1 MPKKCKVCSGEK
13 YVPCTGRP
21 GYVECMFCGTVYSN
35 DEIEETVSEEKKS
48 IDLINTIG
56 KGVCEIVWTVENCMY
71 QGTGWYIGNG
81 NVITNAHVVL
91 DGQGYLGHK
100 LNCKF
105 TYLGKDAVY
114 IGEAEKLDQV
124 NDVAVVKINDDE
136 RLKPHAV
143 KLAENPQYT
152 IGQTVYTIGNTVGRG
167 LSPQKGM
174 ISRLDDMEFSEGW
187 KKLNAVPLLR
197 TTLNVDHGNSGG
209 PLINS
214 KGEAIGLMS
223 SGHVQESEVS
233 IYSQTG
239 RMDNVVGVGSIKVD
253 ELSIAVRLICVKNL
267 LNSEEIYKEK
277 QRPQIEAPKNDGL
290 VDVLLTLQISYLPS
304 LFLENFDVFS
314 KMIQSQE
321 LFCTVVT
328 QLAQNVGVK
337 YECSED
343 DFIIKPCANG
353 KSVMILYPDMVI
365 NDNLSIVQV
374 FSLTKKK
381 VYGVLPAGIL
391 VEIKD
396 GQLYKIQDVD
406 LNNLENIINNL

>member
-35 DEIEETVSEEKKS
+35 DEIEDTVSEEKKS

-56 KGVCEIVWTVENCMY
+56 KGVCEIVWTADNCMY

-81 NVITNAHVVL
+81 NIITNAHVVL

-136 RLKPHAV
+136 RLRPHAI

-197 TTLNVDHGNSGG
+197 TTLNIDHGNSGG

-233 IYSQTG
+233 IFSQTG

-267 LNSEEIYKEK
+267 LNSKEIYKPEP
-277 QRPQIEAPKNDGL
+277 RPQVTGPKTEDIL
-290 VDVLLTLQISYLPS
+290 RFLWTIQTSYLPK
-304 LFLENFDVFS
+304 FFIENLKEFVYMLQNEEAFYD
-314 KMIQSQE
+314 K
-321 LFCTVVT
+321 LN
-328 QLAQNVGVK
+328 QLAQSVK
-337 YECSED
+337 LNYEFSEG
-343 DFIIKPCANG
+343 DFQIEPCNNG
-353 KSVMILYPDMVI
+353 KSVMILYPDMI
-365 NDNLSIVQV
+365 TNDNLSIVQI
-374 FSLTKKK
+374 FSLQKQK
-381 VYGVLPAGIL
+381 VYGVLPVGVL

-396 GQLYKIQDVD
+396 GQLYKIQDVN
-406 LNNLENIINNL
+406 LSNLESIVNNL

>member
-35 DEIEETVSEEKKS
+35 DEIEDTVSEEKKS

-56 KGVCEIVWTVENCMY
+56 KGVCEIVAAAGL
-71 QGTGWYIGNG
+71 GTGWYIGDG
-81 NVITNAHVVL
+81 HVITNAHVVL
-91 DGQGYLGHK
+91 DNQGYADK
-100 LNCKF
+100 QMQCKF
-105 TYLGKDAVY
+105 TYLGKEAVY
-114 IGEAEKLDQV
+114 TGITEKLDRI

-136 RLKPHAV
+136 RLKPHAI

-197 TTLNVDHGNSGG
+197 TTLNIDHGNSGG

-233 IYSQTG
+233 IFSQTG

-267 LNSEEIYKEK
+267 LNSKEIYKPEP
-277 QRPQIEAPKNDGL
+277 RPQVTGPKTEDIL
-290 VDVLLTLQISYLPS
+290 RFLWTIQTSYLPK
-304 LFLENFDVFS
+304 FFIENLKEFVYMLQNEEAFYD
-314 KMIQSQE
+314 K
-321 LFCTVVT
+321 LN
-328 QLAQNVGVK
+328 QLAQSVK
-337 YECSED
+337 LNYEFSEG
-343 DFIIKPCANG
+343 DFQIEPCNNG
-353 KSVMILYPDMVI
+353 KSVMILYPDMI
-365 NDNLSIVQV
+365 TNDNLSIVQI
-374 FSLTKKK
+374 FSLQKQK
-381 VYGVLPAGIL
+381 VYGVLPVGVL

-396 GQLYKIQDVD
+396 GQLYKIQDVN
-406 LNNLENIINNL
+406 LSNLESIVNNL